1 MLLLLSLLSTGPSFA
16 QDYDDLDEADEVED
30 TRGRRSTKKPD
41 VKEINKGVYAK
52 ANVGGAGYI
61 GQFRGF
67 VKGGTAVGLAL
78 GQDFVDRE
86 KTSMAWELAV
96 LQGIHNGCGYDFQA
110 DEGCAGNDRNGDGV
124 PDNPSPFVQGDLRT
138 YSFLL
143 NYEFSKYPTRRI
155 GLGLRLGGGGLYSPL
170 LMDEARYQTEVVQ
183 GEWGGVD
190 PGYHDSFKPVGFG
203 GLTLE
208 YYSKLSHF
216 SLGGDGD
223 VFYAVGFDLGFNAT
237 AYLKY
242 TF

>member
-1 MLLLLSLLSTGPSFA
+1 MLLLSALLSNDPAFA
-16 QDYDDLDEADEVED
+16 QDYDDLDDPKEEE
-30 TRGRRSTKKPD
+30 TSSSRGRRSTAKPD
-41 VKEINKGVYAK
+41 VKEINKGFYAK

-61 GQFRGF
+61 GNFRGF
-67 VKGGTAVGLAL
+67 VKGGTAVGVAL

-86 KTSMAWELAV
+86 KTSMAWEFGF
-96 LQGIHNGCGYDFQA
+96 LQGIHNGCDYQHQA
-110 DEGCAGNDRNGDGV
+110 DLICSGNKGGAV
-124 PDNPSPFVQGDLRT
+124 SSPFVQGDLRT

-143 NYEFSKYPTRRI
+143 NYEFSKYPTRRL

-170 LMDEARYQTEVVQ
+170 LMHEERYLADVVQ

-190 PGYHDSFKPVGFG
+190 PGYHGAFKPVGFG
-203 GLTLE
+203 GFTAE

-216 SLGGDGD
+216 SIGGDAD

-237 AYLKY
+237 FYMKY